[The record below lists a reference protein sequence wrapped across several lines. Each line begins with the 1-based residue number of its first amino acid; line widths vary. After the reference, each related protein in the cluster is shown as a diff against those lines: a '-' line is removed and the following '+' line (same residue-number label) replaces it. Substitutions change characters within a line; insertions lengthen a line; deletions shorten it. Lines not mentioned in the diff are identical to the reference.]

1 MKSNMWLINAKET
14 NKAIEL
20 INSIDSYKIINSFN
34 NNILI
39 KVNDNSGF
47 EEISKLLNSI
57 KIYKISKES
66 NLIEH
71 FND

>member
-1 MKSNMWLINAKET
+1 MKT

-47 EEISKLLNSI
+47 DEISKLLNSI